1 MKYNAHPNPVFWR
14 YMTINKID
22 LRSELH
28 TFELNTINS
37 IAKYWPNFNDSLLI
51 ESRLDL
57 SEIQILD
64 AIFS

>member
-1 MKYNAHPNPVFWR
+1 
-14 YMTINKID
+14 MTINKID